1 MQDASG
7 TEIPKK
13 KVYALIK
20 TKTFS
25 IINLYFYFSIYT
37 LSERNLTIK
46 KLIALLL
53 ALAMVL
59 SLSACGGNSAQS
71 EPTETTA
78 PLLAEQAV
86 AEPATEPAAEEPA
99 AETMPAATEVPET
112 EAVDY
117 TGFYEESMDDVT
129 YQVPESWRKEDYS
142 NEFIKEYVYY
152 LDETNENSVMVMM
165 LYPGNVLYTW
175 QQAEDYMDLFAS
187 EFFSSQN
194 GYTAEGTFS
203 THEAKVPARHGY
215 CTSNGCEI
223 EVYCFLPTIEA
234 VFILSKWHV
243 SDSSSEI
250 DDDTFLKIVNSVQLP
265 ELNVEDK
272 PEKNTGSSSSSSSSG
287 FSNKYGTANTTC
299 AVSGCNRSIASSG
312 DTNCCASHSNKCG
325 NCGCYIDGDAMFC
338 MSCISSSFEEN
349 SKSSSSSG
357 KKSDSSSSSK
367 SGSDSDYDYDKGFG
381 YSAPK
386 PGQSFSDYVKE
397 QDPELYN
404 SLFQ

>member
-1 MQDASG
+1 M
-7 TEIPKK
+7 
-13 KVYALIK
+13 
-20 TKTFS
+20 
-25 IINLYFYFSIYT
+25 
-37 LSERNLTIK
+37 K

-59 SLSACGGNSAQS
+59 SLSACSGDTAQS
-71 EPTETTA
+71 DPTETTE
-78 PLLAEQAV
+78 PLYATPDTTEPPA
-86 AEPATEPAAEEPA
+86 AEPAPAPAVEATPAEEKPAA
-99 AETMPAATEVPET
+99 

-117 TGFYEESMDDVT
+117 TGFIEESMDDVR
-129 YQVPESWRKEDYS
+129 YQVPESWRKDDYS

-152 LDETNENSVMVMM
+152 PDESNENSVMAMM

-187 EFFSSQN
+187 SFFSEQN
-194 GYTAEGTFS
+194 SYTAEGEFS
-203 THEAKVPARHGY
+203 THEANVPARHGY

-223 EVYCFLPTIEA
+223 EVYCFMPTVES
-234 VFILSKWHV
+234 VFILSNWHV
-243 SDSSSEI
+243 ADSSSEI

-265 ELNVEDK
+265 ELKVTGK
-272 PEKNTGSSSSSSSSG
+272 PEKDTGSFSSSSSSSSSSG
-287 FSNKYGTANTTC
+287 FTNKFGTATTTC

-312 DTNCCASHSNKCG
+312 DTNCCSQHSKKCG
-325 NCGCYIDGDAMFC
+325 NCGCYIDSDAMFC
-338 MSCISSSFEEN
+338 MSCISSSLDG
-349 SKSSSSSG
+349 SSSSSKKSSSSSG
-357 KKSDSSSSSK
+357 SSSSSK

-404 SLFQ
+404 SLFR